1 MDDELIERVLRV
13 VEQIPPGQI
22 ASYGE
27 VGGIVGIGPRQV
39 GWVMSNYGSTVPWW
53 RVTNAAGMPP
63 AHLAAEVHARWA
75 AEGSCPGARDA
86 KPARTDLH
94 ALADAYDHAVA
105 DLNDRMP
112 RAQAGPRDSGG
123 LSNERESNEETERTG
138 QAPTR

>member
-75 AEGSCPGARDA
+75 AEGSCPGPRDA
-86 KPARTDLH
+86 KPARTDLR

-105 DLNDRMP
+105 DLDDLMP
-112 RAQAGPRDSGG
+112 RAQVGPRDRKSVV
-123 LSNERESNEETERTG
+123 
-138 QAPTR
+138 

>member
-13 VEQIPPGQI
+13 VEQTPPGQI

-86 KPARTDLH
+86 KPA
-94 ALADAYDHAVA
+94 

-112 RAQAGPRDSGG
+112 RAQAGPRHTEG